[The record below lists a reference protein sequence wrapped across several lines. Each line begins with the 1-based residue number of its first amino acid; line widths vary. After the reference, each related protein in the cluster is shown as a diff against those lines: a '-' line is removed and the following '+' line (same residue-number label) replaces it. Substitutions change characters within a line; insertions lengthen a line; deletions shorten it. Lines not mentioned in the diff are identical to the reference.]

1 MDLFHFSTAFA
12 MIALWAGSYHIR
24 PYVSATHMPRYYVI
38 YCHTAVAFSAI
49 LTGIMVTTKNFP
61 ARQLDVRPRPSD
73 LHLQPDDRWT
83 RNQLSYSF
91 YVTTS
96 VYDHAGFARHEQSN
110 RASSRTNIDR
120 FEICV

>member
-1 MDLFHFSTAFA
+1 VGFLHFSTAFA
-12 MIALWAGSYHIR
+12 MIALGAGGYHIR
-24 PYVSATHMPRYYVI
+24 PFMGAIHMTRDDMVDS
-38 YCHTAVAFSAI
+38 HTAITLPAI